1 MKGVVISMNDISFLS
16 NYAIPLIIGICL
28 CIGYILKN
36 VITNDKVNKYIPLI
50 LAVIGVLINVWINM
64 RFTPEVLLGG
74 LFSGLA
80 STGLHQLFKNFIENM
95 NNNKN

>member
-1 MKGVVISMNDISFLS
+1 MSDISFLS

-64 RFTPEVLLGG
+64 RFTPEILLGG
-74 LFSGLA
+74 LISGIA
-80 STGLHQLFKNFIENM
+80 STGFHQLFKNFIENM